1 MSISIIRRAV
11 ATGIAVGV
19 LSIAGTSAASAAS
32 TASAGAGAAK
42 SAAAVSADHHRG
54 DHRLPVIAVDWSA
67 AWNSKDPQRLADLF
81 VQHGAR
87 YTDHAFGT
95 QDYLGR
101 AGVVAWANHTS
112 GLIRGAHIQV
122 DSALSFGDV
131 TLISWTFSGQV
142 AGAPK
147 PFSVPAVT
155 VLRTRGYQIVTD
167 DDYYDKADVLSQ
179 SGF

>member
-19 LSIAGTSAASAAS
+19 LSVAGTAAASAVS
-32 TASAGAGAAK
+32 TASAGVGTAK
-42 SAAAVSADHHRG
+42 PAAAASAGHDRG
-54 DHRLPVIAVDWSA
+54 HHRLPAVAVDWAA
-67 AWNSKDPQRLADLF
+67 AWNGKDTQRLADLF

-101 AGVVAWANHTS
+101 AGVVAWADH
-112 GLIRGAHIQV
+112 
-122 DSALSFGDV
+122 
-131 TLISWTFSGQV
+131 
-142 AGAPK
+142 
-147 PFSVPAVT
+147 
-155 VLRTRGYQIVTD
+155 
-167 DDYYDKADVLSQ
+167 YYDKADVLSQ